1 MEFLKNLKNS
11 ILGIFGFGSSD
22 EKEIESKIEEKI
34 KSIEDPSLESIK
46 TIVEEES
53 IDSSKI
59 EEIVEEPKAKAS
71 RRIEEISVI
80 ETVKDLKS
88 KSRSKQT
95 KEVKPEEVV
104 SEDKPKKRRRPT
116 RRSYPKKPKAE

>member
-104 SEDKPKKRRRPT
+104 SEDNEGIK
-116 RRSYPKKPKAE
+116 SYVS